1 MLLNYETDC
10 TTNMPPT
17 PFKFFHSI
25 LKEMNLG
32 TVIKDIR
39 KQQGQTQTEFAES
52 CGITQTYLSQI
63 ENNAKEPNLSTL
75 KEISKNLDLPL
86 PILFFLSLNE
96 DDISPEKR
104 KAFEIINPSVKSL
117 INEFFRVD
125 K

>member
-1 MLLNYETDC
+1 MLLNYDTDY
-10 TTNMPPT
+10 TTIT
-17 PFKFFHSI
+17 FSAPFKFFHLTST
-25 LKEMNLG
+25 KMNLG

-39 KQQGQTQTEFAES
+39 KQRGQTQTEFADS

-86 PILFFLSLNE
+86 PILFYLSLNE

-117 INEFFRVD
+117 INEFFRVE